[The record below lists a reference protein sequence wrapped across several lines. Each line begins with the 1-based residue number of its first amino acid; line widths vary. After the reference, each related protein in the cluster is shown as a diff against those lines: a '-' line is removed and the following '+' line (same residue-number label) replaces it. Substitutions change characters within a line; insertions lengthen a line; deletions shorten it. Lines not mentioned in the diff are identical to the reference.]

1 MFLWIVNFVCVGGG
15 GDFLKEDK
23 IIRNLKWIPN
33 YFKKNQIGS
42 VMERLH
48 CISQEEF
55 KWIDEQSSD

>member
-1 MFLWIVNFVCVGGG
+1 MFLWIVNFVGGG

-48 CISQEEF
+48 CI
-55 KWIDEQSSD
+55 

>member
-33 YFKKNQIGS
+33 YLKKNQIGS

-48 CISQEEF
+48 CI
-55 KWIDEQSSD
+55 